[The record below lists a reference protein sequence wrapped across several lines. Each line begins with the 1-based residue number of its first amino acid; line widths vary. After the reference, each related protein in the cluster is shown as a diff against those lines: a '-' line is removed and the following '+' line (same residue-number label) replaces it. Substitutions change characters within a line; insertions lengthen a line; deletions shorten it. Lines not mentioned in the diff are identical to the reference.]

1 MSNFEDILNNIS
13 PEEKHPNDRVLLIDG
28 LNIFLRAFAVNGSL
42 NEKGVPVGGIMGFM
56 KSLAFAI
63 REMDPTRVVVVY
75 DGAGG
80 SKILSKSPILNI
92 F

>member
-56 KSLAFAI
+56 KSQ
-63 REMDPTRVVVVY
+63 EVVK
-75 DGAGG
+75 DGGKLTQII
-80 SKILSKSPILNI
+80 SHSVFLNE
-92 F
+92 

>member
-1 MSNFEDILNNIS
+1 MNNFDNILNNIT

-42 NEKGVPVGGIMGFM
+42 NEKGVPVGGIMGFL
-56 KSLAFAI
+56 KSLALSI
-63 REMDPTRVVVVY
+63 REIDPTRVIVVY

-80 SKILSKSPILNI
+80 SKRRKKN
-92 F
+92 